1 MRQARLYALRAGAL
15 DLPGWYAINVDND
28 HTGRILNGWYI
39 DDPSPTDDLQ
49 VQLPL
54 YGNYTKEFAQL
65 VGAFGFVQNF
75 TEDPTVIVYA
85 KKSYDA
91 STIDG
96 KRIWTF
102 NCKRY
107 RGPITI
113 QVPFGTPFITGTPT
127 AGDL

>member
-15 DLPGWYAINVDND
+15 DAPGWYAVDVDNEGN
-28 HTGRILNGWYI
+28 GRILNGWYI

-65 VGAFGFVQNF
+65 IGAFGLIQNF
-75 TEDPTVIVYA
+75 SEDPTIVVYS
-85 KKSYDA
+85 KKSYDV

-107 RGPITI
+107 RGPITV
-113 QVPFGTPFITGTPT
+113 QLPFGTPIITGSPTP
-127 AGDL
+127 GDL